1 MASFKDIMDMIAKKK
16 APEPQK
22 GFWLK
27 FDRELGERLDAID
40 SRKSSRSYGFAEGLG
55 ATFSSFFQPK
65 PVLAAATFI
74 VAVNLILFSLAS
86 RGPGLVSVALIAK
99 DDLAEEFVLTNEL
112 ASGENIV
119 DF

>member
-1 MASFKDIMDMIAKKK
+1 MASFKDITDMISKKK
-16 APEPQK
+16 VFEPPK

-40 SRKSSRSYGFAEGLG
+40 SRKSSRSHGFAEGLG
-55 ATFSSFFQPK
+55 EMFSAFFQPK

-86 RGPGLVSVALIAK
+86 GGPALVSVALISK
-99 DDLAEEFVLTNEL
+99 DDLAGEFVLTNEL

>member
-16 APEPQK
+16 APEPSR

-27 FDRELGERLDAID
+27 FDRELGEKLDAID
-40 SRKSSRSYGFAEGLG
+40 SRNPNRSYGFAEKMGDI
-55 ATFSSFFQPK
+55 FSVFLQPK

-86 RGPGLVSVALIAK
+86 GGPALVSVALLSK
-99 DDLAEEFVLTNEL
+99 DDLAGEFVLTNEL
-112 ASGENIV
+112 ASGENVV